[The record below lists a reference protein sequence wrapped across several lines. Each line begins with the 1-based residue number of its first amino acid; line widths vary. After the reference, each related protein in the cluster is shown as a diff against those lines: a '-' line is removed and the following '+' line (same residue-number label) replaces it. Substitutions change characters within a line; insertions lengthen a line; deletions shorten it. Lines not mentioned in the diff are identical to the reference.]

1 VNAETGNEV
10 IVRQAEGEVDFR
22 DALLLW
28 LDEEEEDLHS
38 LLYRGLEDAYQFAY
52 GRGRPHLSDWLARL
66 PDPAARLQ
74 ALNTILQYREDEE
87 PTFSLSELAIHT
99 VTLNIVNAIFGF
111 CEGPDKSFRE
121 RVDELAA
128 L

>member
-1 VNAETGNEV
+1 MNVGTDNEV
-10 IVRQAEGEVDFR
+10 IVRQAEEEADFR

-28 LDEEEEDLHS
+28 LDEEEGDLRS
-38 LLYRGLEDAYQFAY
+38 LLYRGLDDAFQFAY
-52 GRGRPHLSDWLARL
+52 GRGRSHLFDWLARL

-74 ALNTILQYREDEE
+74 ALDTILRYREEEE

-99 VTLNIVNAIFGF
+99 VTLKIVNTIIEF
-111 CEGPDKSFRE
+111 CKGPDKSLRGKI
-121 RVDELAA
+121 DELAT